1 MVKMVNVSELKK
13 IAVKHVELVDEAEK
27 VLIRGSGAR
36 FKILL
41 ELVGRGKTSFK
52 KLLEETGLKSA
63 SLNHHLKV
71 LLKEGYIAKRKL
83 NPKRKEEEKVE
94 YFPTEKGIEMLSFLV
109 NMDAW
114 KALHTLTKEDLKILK
129 EIWEIRKMER
139 RGVSREEIEKRFNE
153 LVEKY
158 EHKLH

>member
-1 MVKMVNVSELKK
+1 MVKVVNVSELKK

-41 ELVGRGKTSFK
+41 ELVRRGKTSFK

>member
-1 MVKMVNVSELKK
+1 MKRKSK
-13 IAVKHVELVDEAEK
+13 IEAVKRS
-27 VLIRGSGAR
+27 VLSRLDKARMIRKFLLQGSGAR
-36 FKILL
+36 FDIML
-41 ELVGRGKTSFK
+41 ELVGRGKASFT